1 MKKRFYIL
9 VFSVLFFGNFSALAQ
24 PGNKQQQLEQQRE
37 SILND
42 IKKINTL
49 LFKTRGVKKTVL
61 SEVEDINQRIKAQ
74 QNLIRVTN
82 QQANLLTRKINE
94 NLTQI
99 SLLRNEL
106 QQLKED
112 YAAMVQKSYKSK
124 SQQSR
129 VLFLLSS
136 EDFLQAYKRVQYMKQ
151 YANHRKKQGESIKT
165 KTELLQQLNLDLIDQ
180 RKEKDL
186 LISENTAT
194 KAKLKKEK
202 ELQKTLI
209 TSLKK
214 EESSFTKQ
222 IRAKQQKANKIN
234 GQIKKLIRDA
244 IAAAN
249 KKARENK
256 SKTTIASATKFA
268 LTPEA
273 AAIAK
278 DFKNNKG
285 KLIWPVKQ
293 GLVINKYGT
302 RQHPQ
307 FPNVTQTFHG
317 VEIATNANAQ
327 ARAVF
332 NGEILQI
339 QQLKNANKAVMIQ
352 HGDYITIYYNLATIS
367 VKKGDKVSTKDPIG
381 KVFTHPVT
389 KQTVIKFMVYR
400 NDTEM
405 NPADWVYKM

>member
-82 QQANLLTRKINE
+82 QQANFLTRKINE

-186 LISENTAT
+186 LISENTAA

-202 ELQKTLI
+202 ELQQTLI

-214 EESSFTKQ
+214 EESTFTKQ

>member
-1 MKKRFYIL
+1 M

-186 LISENTAT
+186 LISENIAA

-202 ELQKTLI
+202 ELQQTLI

-214 EESSFTKQ
+214 EESTFTKQ

>member
-9 VFSVLFFGNFSALAQ
+9 VLSVLFFGNFSALAQ

-49 LFKTRGVKKTVL
+49 LFKTRGVKKTIL

-151 YANHRKKQGESIKT
+151 YANHRKKQGESIKA

-186 LISENTAT
+186 LISENIAA

-202 ELQKTLI
+202 ELQQTLI
-209 TSLKK
+209 ASLKK
-214 EESSFTKQ
+214 EESTFTKQ

-256 SKTTIASATKFA
+256 SKPPIASATKFA

-381 KVFTHPVT
+381 KVFTHPIT

>member
-186 LISENTAT
+186 LISENIAT

-202 ELQKTLI
+202 ELQQTLI

-256 SKTTIASATKFA
+256 SKTTTTSATKFA

>member
-1 MKKRFYIL
+1 MKKRLYIL
-9 VFSVLFFGNFSALAQ
+9 LLLLLFFGSFSAMAQ
-24 PGNKQQQLEQQRE
+24 PGNKQQQLEKQRE
-37 SILND
+37 RILND

-49 LFKTRGVKKTVL
+49 LFKTRGVKKTIL

-74 QNLIRVTN
+74 ENLIRVTN
-82 QQANLLTRKINE
+82 QQANLLTRNINE

-106 QQLKED
+106 QSLKED
-112 YAAMVQKSYKSK
+112 YAAMVVKSYKSK

-136 EDFLQAYKRVQYMKQ
+136 NDFLQAYKRIQYMKQ
-151 YANHRKKQGESIKT
+151 YANYRKKQGESIKT
-165 KTELLQQLNLDLIDQ
+165 KTLLLQQLNKDLIAQ

-186 LISENTAT
+186 LITQNIAA
-194 KAKLKKEK
+194 KAELKKER
-202 ELQKTLI
+202 ESQQTLI

-214 EESSFTKQ
+214 EETTFTKQ
-222 IRAKQQKANKIN
+222 IRSKQQKANKIN
-234 GQIKKLIRDA
+234 GQIKKLIREA

-249 KKARENK
+249 KKAREEK
-256 SKTTIASATKFA
+256 AKTTTASATTFA

-327 ARAVF
+327 ARTVF
-332 NGEILQI
+332 NGKILQI

-367 VKKGDKVSTKDPIG
+367 VKKGDRVSTKDPIG
-381 KVFTHPVT
+381 RVFTHPVT
-389 KQTVIKFMVYR
+389 KETVIKFMVYK

-405 NPADWVYKM
+405 NPADWIYRM

>member
-165 KTELLQQLNLDLIDQ
+165 KTELLQQLNLDLIAQ

-186 LISENTAT
+186 LISENTAA

-202 ELQKTLI
+202 ELQQTLI

-214 EESSFTKQ
+214 EESTFTKQ

>member
-1 MKKRFYIL
+1 MKKRLYIL
-9 VFSVLFFGNFSALAQ
+9 LLLLLFFGNFSAVAQ
-24 PGNKQQQLEQQRE
+24 PGNKQQQLEKQRE
-37 SILND
+37 RILND

-49 LFKTRGVKKTVL
+49 LFKTRGVKKTIL

-74 QNLIRVTN
+74 ENLIRVTN
-82 QQANLLTRKINE
+82 QQANLLTRNINE

-106 QQLKED
+106 QSLKED
-112 YAAMVQKSYKSK
+112 YAAMVVKSFKSK

-136 EDFLQAYKRVQYMKQ
+136 NDFLQAYKRIQYMKQ
-151 YANHRKKQGESIKT
+151 YANYRKKQGESIKT
-165 KTELLQQLNLDLIDQ
+165 KTLLLQQLNKDLIAQ

-186 LISENTAT
+186 LITQNIAA
-194 KAKLKKEK
+194 KAELKKER
-202 ELQKTLI
+202 ESQQTLI

-214 EESSFTKQ
+214 EETTFTKQ
-222 IRAKQQKANKIN
+222 IRSKQQKANKIN
-234 GQIKKLIRDA
+234 GQIKKLIREA

-249 KKARENK
+249 KKAREEK
-256 SKTTIASATKFA
+256 AKTTTASATTFA

-327 ARAVF
+327 ARTVF
-332 NGEILQI
+332 NGKILQI

-367 VKKGDKVSTKDPIG
+367 VKKGDRVSTKDPIG

-389 KQTVIKFMVYR
+389 KETVIKFMVYK

-405 NPADWVYKM
+405 NPADWIYRM

>member
-202 ELQKTLI
+202 ELQQTLI

-214 EESSFTKQ
+214 EESTFTKQ

>member
-1 MKKRFYIL
+1 MKKRLHIL
-9 VFSVLFFGNFSALAQ
+9 LLLVLFFGNFSAVAQ
-24 PGNKQQQLEQQRE
+24 PGNKQQQLEKQRE
-37 SILND
+37 RILND

-49 LFKTRGVKKTVL
+49 LFKTRGVKKTIL

-74 QNLIRVTN
+74 ENLIRVTN
-82 QQANLLTRKINE
+82 QQANLLTRNINE

-106 QQLKED
+106 QSLKED
-112 YAAMVQKSYKSK
+112 YAAMVVKSYKSK

-136 EDFLQAYKRVQYMKQ
+136 NDFLQAYKRIQYMKQ
-151 YANHRKKQGESIKT
+151 YANYRKKQGESIKT
-165 KTELLQQLNLDLIDQ
+165 KTLLLQQLNKDLIAQ

-186 LISENTAT
+186 LITQNIAA
-194 KAKLKKEK
+194 KAELKKER
-202 ELQKTLI
+202 ESQQTLI

-214 EESSFTKQ
+214 EETTFTKQ
-222 IRAKQQKANKIN
+222 IRSKQQKANKIN
-234 GQIKKLIRDA
+234 GQIKKLIREA

-249 KKARENK
+249 KKAREEK
-256 SKTTIASATKFA
+256 AKTTTASATTFA

-327 ARAVF
+327 ARTVF
-332 NGEILQI
+332 NGKILQI

-367 VKKGDKVSTKDPIG
+367 VKKGDRVSTKDPIG

-389 KQTVIKFMVYR
+389 KETVIKFMVYK

-405 NPADWVYKM
+405 NPADWIYRM

>member
-165 KTELLQQLNLDLIDQ
+165 KTELLQQLNLDLIGQ

-186 LISENTAT
+186 LISEN
-194 KAKLKKEK
+194 
-202 ELQKTLI
+202 
-209 TSLKK
+209 
-214 EESSFTKQ
+214 
-222 IRAKQQKANKIN
+222 
-234 GQIKKLIRDA
+234 
-244 IAAAN
+244 IA
-249 KKARENK
+249 
-256 SKTTIASATKFA
+256 
-268 LTPEA
+268 
-273 AAIAK
+273 
-278 DFKNNKG
+278 
-285 KLIWPVKQ
+285 
-293 GLVINKYGT
+293 
-302 RQHPQ
+302 
-307 FPNVTQTFHG
+307 
-317 VEIATNANAQ
+317 
-327 ARAVF
+327 
-332 NGEILQI
+332 
-339 QQLKNANKAVMIQ
+339 
-352 HGDYITIYYNLATIS
+352 
-367 VKKGDKVSTKDPIG
+367 
-381 KVFTHPVT
+381 
-389 KQTVIKFMVYR
+389 
-400 NDTEM
+400 
-405 NPADWVYKM
+405 

>member
-1 MKKRFYIL
+1 MKKRLYIL
-9 VFSVLFFGNFSALAQ
+9 LLLLLFFGNFSAVAQ
-24 PGNKQQQLEQQRE
+24 PGNKQQQLEKQRE
-37 SILND
+37 RILND

-49 LFKTRGVKKTVL
+49 LFKTRGVKKTIL

-74 QNLIRVTN
+74 ENLIRVTN
-82 QQANLLTRKINE
+82 QQANLLTRNINE

-106 QQLKED
+106 QSLKED
-112 YAAMVQKSYKSK
+112 YAAMVVKSYKSK

-136 EDFLQAYKRVQYMKQ
+136 NDFLQAYKRIQYMKQ
-151 YANHRKKQGESIKT
+151 YANYRKKQGESIKT
-165 KTELLQQLNLDLIDQ
+165 KTLLLQQLNKDLIAQ

-186 LISENTAT
+186 LITQNIAA
-194 KAKLKKEK
+194 KAELKKER
-202 ELQKTLI
+202 ESQQTLI

-214 EESSFTKQ
+214 EETTFTKQ
-222 IRAKQQKANKIN
+222 IRSKQQKANKIN
-234 GQIKKLIRDA
+234 GQIKKLIREA

-249 KKARENK
+249 KKAREEK
-256 SKTTIASATKFA
+256 AKTTTASATTFA

-327 ARAVF
+327 ARTVF
-332 NGEILQI
+332 NGKILQI

-367 VKKGDKVSTKDPIG
+367 VKKGDRVSTKDPIG

-389 KQTVIKFMVYR
+389 KETVIKFMVYK

-405 NPADWVYKM
+405 NPADWIYRM

>member
-186 LISENTAT
+186 LISENIAT

-202 ELQKTLI
+202 ELQQTLI

-214 EESSFTKQ
+214 EESTFTKQ

>member
-165 KTELLQQLNLDLIDQ
+165 KTALLQQLNLDLIDQ

-186 LISENTAT
+186 LISENTAA

-202 ELQKTLI
+202 ELQQTLI

-214 EESSFTKQ
+214 EESTFTKQ

>member
-180 RKEKDL
+180 RKEKDV
-186 LISENTAT
+186 LISENIAA

-202 ELQKTLI
+202 ELQQTLI

-214 EESSFTKQ
+214 EESTFTKQ

>member
-151 YANHRKKQGESIKT
+151 YANHRKKQGERIKT

-186 LISENTAT
+186 LISENTAA

-202 ELQKTLI
+202 ELQQTLI

-214 EESSFTKQ
+214 EESTFTKQ

>member
-165 KTELLQQLNLDLIDQ
+165 KTALLQQLNLDLIDQ

-186 LISENTAT
+186 LISENTAA

-202 ELQKTLI
+202 ELQQTLI

-214 EESSFTKQ
+214 EESTFTKQ

-278 DFKNNKG
+278 DFKNNKS

>member
-186 LISENTAT
+186 LISENTAA

-202 ELQKTLI
+202 ELQQTLI

-214 EESSFTKQ
+214 EESTFTKQ

-256 SKTTIASATKFA
+256 SKTTTVSATKFA

-400 NDTEM
+400 NETEM

>member
-165 KTELLQQLNLDLIDQ
+165 KTKLLQQLNLDLIDQ

-186 LISENTAT
+186 LISENTAA

-202 ELQKTLI
+202 ELQQTLI

-214 EESSFTKQ
+214 EESTFTKQ

-256 SKTTIASATKFA
+256 SKTTTASATKFD

-273 AAIAK
+273 ADIAK

>member
-9 VFSVLFFGNFSALAQ
+9 VFLLLFFGNFSALAQ

-202 ELQKTLI
+202 ELQQTLI

-214 EESSFTKQ
+214 EESTFTKQ

-317 VEIATNANAQ
+317 VEIATNTNAQ

>member
-1 MKKRFYIL
+1 ML
-9 VFSVLFFGNFSALAQ
+9 LLVLFFGNFSAVAQ
-24 PGNKQQQLEQQRE
+24 PGNKQQQLEKQRE
-37 SILND
+37 RILND

-49 LFKTRGVKKTVL
+49 LFKTRGVKKTIL

-74 QNLIRVTN
+74 ENLIRVTN
-82 QQANLLTRKINE
+82 QQANLLTRNINE

-106 QQLKED
+106 QSLKED
-112 YAAMVQKSYKSK
+112 YAAMVVKSYKSK

-136 EDFLQAYKRVQYMKQ
+136 NDFLQAYKRIQYMKQ
-151 YANHRKKQGESIKT
+151 YANYRKKQGESIKT
-165 KTELLQQLNLDLIDQ
+165 KTLLLQQLNKDLIAQ

-186 LISENTAT
+186 LITQNIAA
-194 KAKLKKEK
+194 KAELKKER
-202 ELQKTLI
+202 ESQQTLI

-214 EESSFTKQ
+214 EETTFTKQ
-222 IRAKQQKANKIN
+222 IRSKQQKANKIN
-234 GQIKKLIRDA
+234 GQIKKLIREA

-249 KKARENK
+249 KKAREEK
-256 SKTTIASATKFA
+256 AKTTTASATTFA

-327 ARAVF
+327 ARTVF
-332 NGEILQI
+332 NGKILQI

-367 VKKGDKVSTKDPIG
+367 VKKGDRVSTKDPIG

-389 KQTVIKFMVYR
+389 KETVIKFMVYK

-405 NPADWVYKM
+405 NPADWIYRM

>member
-151 YANHRKKQGESIKT
+151 YANHRKKQGESIKA
-165 KTELLQQLNLDLIDQ
+165 KTELLQQLNLDLIGQ

-186 LISENTAT
+186 LISENIAS

-202 ELQKTLI
+202 ELQQTLI
-209 TSLKK
+209 ASLKK
-214 EESSFTKQ
+214 EESTFTKQ

-381 KVFTHPVT
+381 KVFTHPIT

>member
-1 MKKRFYIL
+1 MKKRLYIL
-9 VFSVLFFGNFSALAQ
+9 LLLVLFFGNFIAVAQ
-24 PGNKQQQLEQQRE
+24 PGNKQQQLEKQRE
-37 SILND
+37 RILND

-49 LFKTRGVKKTVL
+49 LFKTRGVKKTIL

-74 QNLIRVTN
+74 ENLIRVTN
-82 QQANLLTRKINE
+82 QQANLLTRNINE

-106 QQLKED
+106 QSLKED
-112 YAAMVQKSYKSK
+112 YSAMVVKSYKSK

-136 EDFLQAYKRVQYMKQ
+136 NDFLQAYKRIQYMKQ
-151 YANHRKKQGESIKT
+151 YANYRKKQGESIKT
-165 KTELLQQLNLDLIDQ
+165 KTLLLQQLNKDLIAQ

-186 LISENTAT
+186 LITQNIAA
-194 KAKLKKEK
+194 KAELKKER
-202 ELQKTLI
+202 ESQQTLI

-214 EESSFTKQ
+214 EETTFTKQ
-222 IRAKQQKANKIN
+222 IRSKQQKANKTN
-234 GQIKKLIRDA
+234 GQIKKLIREA

-249 KKARENK
+249 KKAREEK
-256 SKTTIASATKFA
+256 AKTTTASATTFA

-327 ARAVF
+327 ARTVF
-332 NGEILQI
+332 NGKILQI

-367 VKKGDKVSTKDPIG
+367 VKKGDRVSTKDPIG

-389 KQTVIKFMVYR
+389 KETVIKFMVYK

-405 NPADWVYKM
+405 NPADWIYRM

>member
-9 VFSVLFFGNFSALAQ
+9 VLSVLFFGNFSALAQ

-151 YANHRKKQGESIKT
+151 YANHRKKQGESIKA

-186 LISENTAT
+186 LISENIAA

-202 ELQKTLI
+202 ELQQTLI

-214 EESSFTKQ
+214 EESTFTKQ

-381 KVFTHPVT
+381 KVFTHPIT

>member
-1 MKKRFYIL
+1 ML
-9 VFSVLFFGNFSALAQ
+9 LLVLFFGNFSAMAQ
-24 PGNKQQQLEQQRE
+24 PGNKQQQLEKQRE
-37 SILND
+37 RILNY

-49 LFKTRGVKKTVL
+49 LFKTRGVKKTIL

-74 QNLIRVTN
+74 ENLIRVTN
-82 QQANLLTRKINE
+82 QQANLLTRNINE

-106 QQLKED
+106 QSLKED
-112 YAAMVQKSYKSK
+112 YAAMVVKSYKSK

-136 EDFLQAYKRVQYMKQ
+136 NDFLQAYKRIQYMKQ
-151 YANHRKKQGESIKT
+151 YANYRKKQGESIKA
-165 KTELLQQLNLDLIDQ
+165 KTLLLQQLNKDLIAQ

-186 LISENTAT
+186 LITQNIAA
-194 KAKLKKEK
+194 KAELKKER
-202 ELQKTLI
+202 ESQQTLI

-214 EESSFTKQ
+214 EETTFTKQ
-222 IRAKQQKANKIN
+222 IRSKQQKANKIN
-234 GQIKKLIRDA
+234 GQIKKLIREA

-249 KKARENK
+249 KKAREEK
-256 SKTTIASATKFA
+256 AKTTTASATTFA

-327 ARAVF
+327 ARTVF
-332 NGEILQI
+332 NGKILQI

-367 VKKGDKVSTKDPIG
+367 VKKGDRVSTKDPIG
-381 KVFTHPVT
+381 RVFTHPVT
-389 KQTVIKFMVYR
+389 KETVIKFMVYK

-405 NPADWVYKM
+405 NPADWIYRM

>member
-1 MKKRFYIL
+1 MKKRLYIL
-9 VFSVLFFGNFSALAQ
+9 LLLLLFFGNFSAMAQ
-24 PGNKQQQLEQQRE
+24 PGNKQQQLEKQRE
-37 SILND
+37 RILND

-49 LFKTRGVKKTVL
+49 LFKTRGVKKTIL

-74 QNLIRVTN
+74 ENLIRVTN
-82 QQANLLTRKINE
+82 QQANLLTRNINE

-106 QQLKED
+106 QSLKED
-112 YAAMVQKSYKSK
+112 YAAMVVKSYKSK

-136 EDFLQAYKRVQYMKQ
+136 NDFLQAYKRIQYMKQ
-151 YANHRKKQGESIKT
+151 YANYRKKQGESIKT
-165 KTELLQQLNLDLIDQ
+165 KTLLLQQLNKDLIAQ

-186 LISENTAT
+186 LITQNIAA
-194 KAKLKKEK
+194 KAELKKER
-202 ELQKTLI
+202 ESQQTLI

-214 EESSFTKQ
+214 EETTFTKQ
-222 IRAKQQKANKIN
+222 IRSKQQKANKIN
-234 GQIKKLIRDA
+234 GQIKKLIREA

-249 KKARENK
+249 KKAREEK
-256 SKTTIASATKFA
+256 AKTTTASATTFA

-285 KLIWPVKQ
+285 KLIW
-293 GLVINKYGT
+293 
-302 RQHPQ
+302 QHPQ

-327 ARAVF
+327 ARTVF
-332 NGEILQI
+332 NGKILQI

-367 VKKGDKVSTKDPIG
+367 VKKGDRVSTKDPIG

-389 KQTVIKFMVYR
+389 KETVIKFMVYK

-405 NPADWVYKM
+405 NPADWIYRM

>member
-1 MKKRFYIL
+1 MKKRLYIL
-9 VFSVLFFGNFSALAQ
+9 VFSVLWLSNFSAIAQ

-37 SILND
+37 RILND

-61 SEVEDINQRIKAQ
+61 TEVEDINQRIKAQ

-106 QQLKED
+106 QKLKEE

-165 KTELLQQLNLDLIDQ
+165 KTVLLQQLNTDLIAQ
-180 RKEKDL
+180 RKNKNL
-186 LISENTAT
+186 LISENTLA
-194 KAKLKKEK
+194 KAKLKKER
-202 ELQKTLI
+202 ELQQTLI
-209 TSLKK
+209 ASLKK
-214 EESSFTKQ
+214 EESTFTNQIRTKQ
-222 IRAKQQKANKIN
+222 KKANQIN

-249 KKARENK
+249 KKAREEK
-256 SKTTIASATKFA
+256 SKTTNASATKFA

-327 ARAVF
+327 ARTVF
-332 NGEILQI
+332 NGKILQI

-381 KVFTHPVT
+381 TVFTHPVT
-389 KQTVIKFMVYR
+389 KETVIKFMVYK

-405 NPADWVYKM
+405 NPAHWVYKM

>member
-1 MKKRFYIL
+1 ML
-9 VFSVLFFGNFSALAQ
+9 LLVLFFGNFSAVAQ
-24 PGNKQQQLEQQRE
+24 PGNKQQQLEKQRE
-37 SILND
+37 RILND

-49 LFKTRGVKKTVL
+49 LFKTRGVKKTIL

-74 QNLIRVTN
+74 ENLIRVTN
-82 QQANLLTRKINE
+82 QQANLLTRNINE

-106 QQLKED
+106 QSLKED
-112 YAAMVQKSYKSK
+112 YAAMVVKSYKSK

-136 EDFLQAYKRVQYMKQ
+136 NDFLQAYKRIQYMKQ
-151 YANHRKKQGESIKT
+151 YANYRKKQGESIKT
-165 KTELLQQLNLDLIDQ
+165 KTLLLQQLNKDLIAQ

-186 LISENTAT
+186 LITQNIAA
-194 KAKLKKEK
+194 KAELKKER
-202 ELQKTLI
+202 ESQQTLI

-214 EESSFTKQ
+214 EETTFTKQ
-222 IRAKQQKANKIN
+222 IRSKQQKANKIN
-234 GQIKKLIRDA
+234 GQIKKLIREA

-249 KKARENK
+249 KKAREEK
-256 SKTTIASATKFA
+256 AKTTTASATTFA

-327 ARAVF
+327 ARTVF
-332 NGEILQI
+332 NGKILQI

-367 VKKGDKVSTKDPIG
+367 VKKGDRVSTKDPIG
-381 KVFTHPVT
+381 RVFTHPVT
-389 KQTVIKFMVYR
+389 KETVIKFMVYK

-405 NPADWVYKM
+405 NPADWIYRM

>member
-186 LISENTAT
+186 LISENTAA

-202 ELQKTLI
+202 ELQQTLI

-214 EESSFTKQ
+214 EESTFTKQ

>member
-1 MKKRFYIL
+1 
-9 VFSVLFFGNFSALAQ
+9 
-24 PGNKQQQLEQQRE
+24 
-37 SILND
+37 
-42 IKKINTL
+42 
-49 LFKTRGVKKTVL
+49 
-61 SEVEDINQRIKAQ
+61 
-74 QNLIRVTN
+74 
-82 QQANLLTRKINE
+82 
-94 NLTQI
+94 
-99 SLLRNEL
+99 
-106 QQLKED
+106 
-112 YAAMVQKSYKSK
+112 
-124 SQQSR
+124 
-129 VLFLLSS
+129 
-136 EDFLQAYKRVQYMKQ
+136 MKQ
-151 YANHRKKQGESIKT
+151 YANHRKKQGESIKA

-186 LISENTAT
+186 LISENIAS

-202 ELQKTLI
+202 ELQQTLI
-209 TSLKK
+209 ASLKK
-214 EESSFTKQ
+214 EESTFTKQ

-256 SKTTIASATKFA
+256 SKTTTASATKFA

-381 KVFTHPVT
+381 KVFTHPIT

>member
-9 VFSVLFFGNFSALAQ
+9 VLSVLFFGNFSALAQ

-151 YANHRKKQGESIKT
+151 YANHRKKQGESIKA

-186 LISENTAT
+186 LISENIAS

-202 ELQKTLI
+202 ELQQTLI
-209 TSLKK
+209 ASLKK
-214 EESSFTKQ
+214 EESTFTKQ

-381 KVFTHPVT
+381 KVFTHPIT

>member
-186 LISENTAT
+186 LISENTAA

-202 ELQKTLI
+202 ELQQTLI

-214 EESSFTKQ
+214 EESTFTKQ

-256 SKTTIASATKFA
+256 SKTTTTSATKFA

>member
-9 VFSVLFFGNFSALAQ
+9 VLSVLFFGNFSALAQ

-186 LISENTAT
+186 LISENTAA

-202 ELQKTLI
+202 ELQQTLI

-214 EESSFTKQ
+214 EESTFTKQ

-352 HGDYITIYYNLATIS
+352 HGDYITIYYNLASIS

-381 KVFTHPVT
+381 KVFTHPIT
-389 KQTVIKFMVYR
+389 NQTVIKFMVYR

>member
-202 ELQKTLI
+202 ELQQTLI

>member
-9 VFSVLFFGNFSALAQ
+9 VLSVLFFGNFSALAQ
-24 PGNKQQQLEQQRE
+24 PGNKQQQLEHQRE
-37 SILND
+37 SISND

-186 LISENTAT
+186 LISENIAA

-202 ELQKTLI
+202 ELQQTLI

-214 EESSFTKQ
+214 EESTFTKQ

>member
-49 LFKTRGVKKTVL
+49 LFKTRGEKKTVL

-186 LISENTAT
+186 LISENTAA

-202 ELQKTLI
+202 ELQQTLI

-214 EESSFTKQ
+214 EESTFTKQ

-256 SKTTIASATKFA
+256 SKTTTTSATKFA

>member
-165 KTELLQQLNLDLIDQ
+165 KTELLQQLNLDLIGQ

-186 LISENTAT
+186 LISENIAA

-202 ELQKTLI
+202 ELQQTLI

-214 EESSFTKQ
+214 EESTFTKQ

-381 KVFTHPVT
+381 KVFTHPIT

>member
-1 MKKRFYIL
+1 
-9 VFSVLFFGNFSALAQ
+9 
-24 PGNKQQQLEQQRE
+24 
-37 SILND
+37 
-42 IKKINTL
+42 
-49 LFKTRGVKKTVL
+49 
-61 SEVEDINQRIKAQ
+61 
-74 QNLIRVTN
+74 
-82 QQANLLTRKINE
+82 
-94 NLTQI
+94 
-99 SLLRNEL
+99 
-106 QQLKED
+106 
-112 YAAMVQKSYKSK
+112 MVQKSYKSK

-165 KTELLQQLNLDLIDQ
+165 KTELLQQLNLDLIGQ
-180 RKEKDL
+180 RKEKDV
-186 LISENTAT
+186 LISENIAS
-194 KAKLKKEK
+194 KSKLKKEK
-202 ELQKTLI
+202 ELQQTLI

-214 EESSFTKQ
+214 EESTFTKQ

-256 SKTTIASATKFA
+256 SKTTTASATKFA

-352 HGDYITIYYNLATIS
+352 HGDYITIYYNLASIS

-381 KVFTHPVT
+381 KVFTHPIT

>member
-151 YANHRKKQGESIKT
+151 YANHRKKQGESIKA

-186 LISENTAT
+186 LISENIAA

-202 ELQKTLI
+202 ELQQTLI

-214 EESSFTKQ
+214 EESTFTKQ

>member
-1 MKKRFYIL
+1 MKKRLYIL
-9 VFSVLFFGNFSALAQ
+9 LLLLLFFGNFSAVAQ

-165 KTELLQQLNLDLIDQ
+165 KTELLQQLNLDLIGQ

-186 LISENTAT
+186 LISENIAA

-202 ELQKTLI
+202 ELQQTLI
-209 TSLKK
+209 ASLKK
-214 EESSFTKQ
+214 EESTFTKQ

-400 NDTEM
+400 NYTEM